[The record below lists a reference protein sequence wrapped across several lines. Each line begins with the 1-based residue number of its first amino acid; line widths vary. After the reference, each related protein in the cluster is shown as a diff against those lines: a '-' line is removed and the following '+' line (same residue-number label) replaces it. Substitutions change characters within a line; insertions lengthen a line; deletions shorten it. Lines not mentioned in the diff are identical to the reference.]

1 MITLK
6 IYDKLSRFPL
16 GSIRSEGFLKEQ
28 MERGKDG
35 ICGHLHELEPGMIN
49 DPYINK
55 SYVKAWG
62 NGDQSGWG
70 GEISG
75 NYWTG
80 YIQFAFTLNDPEM
93 IKTATW
99 WVDTMIKKQRD
110 DGYLG
115 TYYEEDAAIYEDYNA
130 WGTACAMR
138 GLLAFYEAT
147 GRKDV
152 FDAVYRCMLWFCENW
167 AGDKKTSYAGPYI
180 IEPMIY
186 VYKLTED
193 KRLLDF
199 SEDYLDYL
207 CRHDLFATSYKS
219 MLNGDFHYNSNHTA
233 GLGCQVRM
241 PATVYSVTGKDDY
254 LKATERRLG
263 QVIEKSMHLTGAPVS
278 VTEFLGPVSATAES
292 EYCNFAFFNATYSVL
307 SCITGKAKYGELM
320 ERMFYNAAQG
330 ARKKD
335 EKAIAYLSA
344 PNQLYA
350 TDISSNAMFDMQVY
364 APCYPTACCPVNA
377 VAVVP
382 EFIRG
387 MLLRDSDKN
396 VYVMAYGPCSLDHDG
411 VKLKVDTL
419 YPFRNSVKIA
429 LSCCGTFALNLR
441 IPEWS
446 RGYTVKV
453 NGVPFDVSEIDGFVA
468 VKKSWNVDDEVEI
481 DFEAKV
487 EIVKI
492 DDTDASKKYPIAIK
506 YGPLVFSY
514 HPQEK
519 WTPIKGSPMTE
530 LPEGWSWY
538 NVSPVHVE
546 ADLHDPHDRMGVR
559 KYQISWNLALDEHLS
574 PDDVEIEFV
583 DKNGYPWETPMIKL
597 HTHCYKAPN
606 LFAPYPTKTFEPFGD
621 YQEVTDKLDLELVP
635 YGCTNLRVTYFPK
648 ANLK

>member
-350 TDISSNAMFDMQVY
+350 TDVSSNAMLDMQVY

-396 VYVMAYGPCSLDHDG
+396 VYVMAYGPCSLDHED
-411 VKLKVDTL
+411 VKLKVDTF
-419 YPFRNSVKIA
+419 YPFRNSVKISI
-429 LSCCGTFALNLR
+429 SCCGTFALNLR

-446 RGYTVKV
+446 RGYTVNV
-453 NGVPFDVSEIDGFVA
+453 NGVPFDVPEKDGFVA
-468 VKKSWNVDDEVEI
+468 VKKAWNVGDEVEI

-514 HPQEK
+514 HPQEN

-530 LPEGWSWY
+530 LPEGWNWY